1 MLASTILRKKALAVF
16 TCMFAAS
23 AFAAEP
29 VDPTDESL
37 LPPPGEFPNNTVS
50 ITQEDIASGV
60 VPLSV
65 IFQQG
70 LQMFSTPFNTYDGL
84 GDGPLN
90 QETNATFGG
99 RPSYVEPNADLPFP
113 FPRRAN
119 GGDSQSCLECHA
131 VGSAAEIPT
140 RFTVGGVGGVSNHV
154 LATTNFDIADEAGNG
169 FARVDGRPINPP
181 FVFGSGGIELIAM
194 EMTKDL
200 HRIKNRAKKNPGVFF
215 DLKTHGVKFGKIRWE
230 EHAATPET
238 VAIVD
243 EQRELRFAHACNP
256 EDSSLAIGD
265 PIFGE
270 PHNIPDQWSDTE
282 DGTVLHL
289 DVSEVEGVGVDL
301 IVRPFGRKASRVTTR
316 EFDCDAMHFHHG
328 IEAEEIFG
336 EEDHDGDGYIK
347 EITVGQMSALAIFNT
362 TTQPPVQNITTREAR
377 QGRRLFKDIGCV
389 DCHKPNLQSKDKVLS
404 YHFPEFMPGLE
415 IFTPETKFY
424 EVDLTTVG
432 FEENNRGG
440 VKVPA
445 FSDLK
450 VHYMGKRLEEKAAGA
465 DDIANGNFIT
475 ARLWGVADTAPYLHD
490 GRAPTLTE
498 AILQHD
504 GEAFTQRESFRGL
517 TDSDQAK
524 MIEFLRSLRTPEEI

>member
-1 MLASTILRKKALAVF
+1 MLASKKLKIKALAAVVSMTSTF
-16 TCMFAAS
+16 

-29 VDPTDESL
+29 VDPTNPSL
-37 LPPPGEFPNNTVS
+37 LPAPGEGPNNTVS
-50 ITQEDIASGV
+50 ITQEEIASGDF
-60 VPLSV
+60 PLDIIS
-65 IFQQG
+65 QQG
-70 LQMFSTPFNTYDGL
+70 MQMFSTPFNTYDGL

-90 QETNATFGG
+90 QATKATFGG
-99 RPSYVEPNADLPFP
+99 RPSYVQPNDDLPFP

-131 VGSAAEIPT
+131 VGSAAVIPT

-181 FVFGSGGIELIAM
+181 FVFGSGGLELVAM

-200 HRIKNRAKKNPGVFF
+200 QKIKKRAKNNPGVFF
-215 DLKTHGVKFGKIRWE
+215 DLKTHGVSFGKIRWE
-230 EHAATPET
+230 EHAATPEA
-238 VAIVD
+238 VAIVE
-243 EQRELRFAHACNP
+243 EQRDLRYAHACNP
-256 EDSSLAIGD
+256 EGTSLAIGD

-270 PHNIPDQWSDTE
+270 PHNIPDQWADTE

-289 DVSEVEGVGVDL
+289 DVSQVEGVGPDL
-301 IVRPFGRKASRVTTR
+301 IIRPFGRKATRVTTR

-328 IEAEEIFG
+328 IEAEEVFG
-336 EEDHDGDGYIK
+336 EEDHDGDGYIN
-347 EITVGQMSALAIFNT
+347 EITIGQMSALAIFNT
-362 TTQPPVQNITTREAR
+362 TTPPPFEMELSKEAKR
-377 QGRRLFKDIGCV
+377 GKTLFKDIGCV
-389 DCHKPNLQSKDKVLS
+389 DCHKPKLQSKDKILS

-424 EVDLTTVG
+424 EVDMTTLG
-432 FEENNRGG
+432 FVENNRGG
-440 VKVPA
+440 ITVPA

-450 VHYMGKRLEEKAAGA
+450 VHYMGPRLEEKASGA
-465 DDIANGNFIT
+465 SDTANGSFIT

-490 GRAPTLTE
+490 GRAPTLHE

-517 TDSDQAK
+517 TNEDQAK
-524 MIEFLRSLRTPEEI
+524 VIAFLKSLRTPEEI